1 MNIQKI
7 DGGAQVVSFNRFSD
21 NRGWFSESW
30 SDKWMTEM
38 GLSRPFVQSN
48 TVWTERKN
56 TIRGLHAQSEPHQVA
71 KMLQVIKGRILDVF
85 VDARKDSNTFG
96 KWFSVTLDES
106 IPQVLYVPQGFYHG
120 YMTLSDDVIV
130 NYQQDEFFTPASE
143 HGLLWSDSTIGID
156 WKLGQAVPIIS
167 PKDSAQK
174 SWADATKF

>member
-7 DGGAQVVSFNRFSD
+7 DSGALVISFNRFSD

-56 TIRGLHAQSEPHQVA
+56 TIRGLHSQSEPHQVA

-85 VDARKDSNTFG
+85 VDARKGSDTFG

-106 IPQVLYVPQGFYHG
+106 IPQVLYIPQGFYHG

-130 NYQQDEFFTPASE
+130 HYQQDEFFTPASE
-143 HGLLWSDSTIGID
+143 HGLLWNDSTIGID